1 MDNLFELPCKL
12 MTKESQKMK
21 AIIRTKHGSPEGLQL
36 REVEKPV
43 PKENEVLIKVHA
55 ATVTTGDVLLRKL
68 HPLLSIPLRLF
79 GMKMKRTPG
88 HEFAGVVEAAGKE
101 TKKFKVGDQVFG
113 TTTGSSVGANAEY
126 VCLPEERETGVLA
139 IKPSNISYEEAAAVP
154 VGGMTALTILGKA
167 NIQRGQKVLIH
178 GASGS
183 VGTFAVQIAKH
194 LGAEVTGVCS
204 TKNVEL
210 IKSLGADQVIDYTKE
225 DFTDSDEIYDVIFDA
240 VGKISAGGSKSS
252 LQHNGHYLSV
262 KSITKADTEDFIRL
276 KELIEL
282 GRINAVIDKRYPL
295 EQVAEAHR
303 YVETGRKKGNV
314 VITVA

>member
-1 MDNLFELPCKL
+1 
-12 MTKESQKMK
+12 MK
-21 AIIRTKHGSPEGLQL
+21 AIVRTKQGPPEVLKL
-36 REVEKPV
+36 RDVEKPI
-43 PKENEVLIKVHA
+43 PTENEVLIKVHA
-55 ATVTTGDVLLRKL
+55 STVTTGDVFLRKL

-88 HEFAGVVEAAGKE
+88 HEFAGVVEATGEE
-101 TKKFKVGDQVFG
+101 TKQFKVGDQVFG

-139 IKPSNISYEEAAAVP
+139 IKPANISYEEAAAVP
-154 VGGMTALTILGKA
+154 VGGMTALNILDKA
-167 NIQRGQKVLIH
+167 NIQNGQKVLIH

-183 VGTFAVQIAKH
+183 VGSFAVQIAKH

-210 IKSLGADQVIDYTKE
+210 VRSLGADQVIDYTKE
-225 DFTDSDEIYDVIFDA
+225 DFTKSDEIYDVIFDA
-240 VGKISAGGSKSS
+240 VGKISSGQSKSS
-252 LQHNGHYLSV
+252 LQPDGHYLSV
-262 KSITKADTEDFIRL
+262 QSITKAGTEDFIRI

-282 GRINAVIDKRYPL
+282 GKIKPVIDKRYPL
-295 EQVAEAHR
+295 EQVAEAHK
-303 YVETGRKKGNV
+303 YVETGRKRGNV